1 MSENYAVTALSLK
14 ARAYHLKLSSIF
26 WRRIKIKDNH
36 LIIKD
41 LNKPLKIID
50 NGSCLLD
57 TIHLNDGITLI
68 DGYYWNEETKCYE
81 KYSNETITTINEGIK
96 EEILDGDLVESDCLY
111 DSFSQQQV
119 EQIFSQFKALRQEY
133 RSSQKAL

>member
-1 MSENYAVTALSLK
+1 MIFLMYQILI
-14 ARAYHLKLSSIF
+14 SI
-26 WRRIKIKDNH
+26 RY
-36 LIIKD
+36 L
-41 LNKPLKIID
+41 
-50 NGSCLLD
+50 
-57 TIHLNDGITLI
+57 LNDGITLI